1 MLMHLYAHELYISE
15 FRLNTIRNKN
25 LLFTSLQIS
34 DLYLIE
40 VPGFVFA
47 FTRVVMPYPKER

>member
-1 MLMHLYAHELYISE
+1 MLTHLYAHELYISE

-34 DLYLIE
+34 NLYLIE

-47 FTRVVMPYPKER
+47 FTRVVMPYPKE